1 MAQAACP
8 HRGPTTGGAA
18 TPAPARQHLN
28 NRPAGPLARHAV
40 AFGPRPGTPPREF
53 LRVHRPPKACIF
65 CRALPPFSHGAGI
78 AYAPRK
84 GDFRTGE
91 AVMAKVLNDI
101 LLFSCI
107 AAFVTGI
114 VLAAASLLT

>member
-1 MAQAACP
+1 MQAWN
-8 HRGPTTGGAA
+8 GPSG
-18 TPAPARQHLN
+18 PPARGVTRYN
-28 NRPAGPLARHAV
+28 GPSADARSRGQQPMHENL
-40 AFGPRPGTPPREF
+40 P
-53 LRVHRPPKACIF
+53 VHRPPKACNF
-65 CRALPPFSHGAGI
+65 DRALPPFSHGAGI
-78 AYAPRK
+78 AYTQRK